1 MWKISAIGVL
11 GRQGRNLGPFST
23 TKSKEK
29 GAAHRLGTARKSPK
43 GELIILESKVAK
55 GSKFV
60 VRASIKEGKY

>member
-1 MWKISAIGVL
+1 MRKISAIGIL
-11 GRQGRNLGPFST
+11 RKTR
-23 TKSKEK
+23 TKSWALFHHEIQGKRCRTSPRNGSQK
-29 GAAHRLGTARKSPK
+29 PK